1 MLRRAL
7 ALCALALLFS
17 ACDSGTTPV
26 PDDDPL
32 AEAKANLGAWTWI
45 DVDGARCRDGSPT
58 GFGIRLQD
66 GADDLAIYLEGGG
79 ACFDRTTCA
88 LNDRNFT
95 EAEFDA
101 GVATTGQSG
110 IFSTGP
116 ENPVG
121 DWNMVYVPYC
131 TGDVHGGS
139 ATDVPVPGVEGA
151 QQFVGHENVERYL
164 DLVQPN
170 LDTPDRVLL
179 TGVSAGGFG
188 ALVNFA
194 EVADR
199 FPTSRLTL
207 LDDSGPIF
215 YADDVFSPEISAA
228 FVGLY
233 NFPEALPS
241 DAGDLFEADG
251 LPGIYSYYT
260 DRYPSAT
267 FGLSSYL
274 EDNVIRFF
282 FEGGQPDGE
291 ITGEEFA
298 DGLRDLRMGLPE
310 RWATYYAS
318 GDDHTFLRITD
329 RFTGTSAGVAL
340 NDWLADLLDG
350 QAPNV
355 DPGTSTRPLM

>member
-1 MLRRAL
+1 MPYRLL
-7 ALCALALLFS
+7 ALCALAFFLT
-17 ACDSGTTPV
+17 ACDSGTTIS
-26 PDDDPL
+26 DDDPL
-32 AEAKANLGAWTWI
+32 AEARANPGEWTWI
-45 DVDGARCRDGSPT
+45 DVEGATCRDGSAT
-58 GFGIRLQD
+58 GFGVRLQD
-66 GADDLAIYLEGGG
+66 DAENLAIYLEGGG
-79 ACFDRTTCA
+79 ACFDRITCA
-88 LNDRNFT
+88 LNDPNFT

-110 IFSTGP
+110 IFSMGA

-139 ATDVPVPGVEGA
+139 ATDVTVSGVTGP
-151 QQFVGHENVERYL
+151 QQFVGHENMKRYL

-170 LDTPDRVLL
+170 LETPDRVLL

-199 FPTSRLTL
+199 FSSSRLTL

-215 YADDVFSPEISAA
+215 YDDNVFSSEISAS
-228 FVGLY
+228 FVSLY
-233 NFPEALPS
+233 NFPDALPS
-241 DAGDLFEADG
+241 DAGDLFETDG
-251 LPGIYSYYT
+251 LEGIYSYYA

-274 EDNVIRFF
+274 EDSTIRFF

-291 ITGEEFA
+291 ITGQEFA
-298 DGLRDLRMGLPE
+298 DGLRDLRMKLPE
-310 RWATYYAS
+310 DWATYYAS
-318 GDDHTFLRITD
+318 GDDHTFLRVTS
-329 RFTGTSAGVAL
+329 RFTSTSAGVAL

-355 DPGTSTRPLM
+355 DPAISASPLM